1 MSDSG
6 DLSDGLDEFEASGEE
21 PRKTRAQNVSN
32 KPYDEAYEISADLS
46 MAESFDGRD
55 AKVRTCSIAL
65 TIAGILDKLFSR
77 LKILN
82 PTTNLLLFYFFFHPA
97 R

>member
-21 PRKTRAQNVSN
+21 QRKTKAQNVSN

-46 MAESFDGRD
+46 MAESFDGRE
-55 AKVRTCSIAL
+55 AAWVVGPCVESIMSIHHSQTMLRTASGRS
-65 TIAGILDKLFSR
+65 TDGGSDR
-77 LKILN
+77 
-82 PTTNLLLFYFFFHPA
+82 
-97 R
+97 

>member
-21 PRKTRAQNVSN
+21 QRKTKAQNVSN

-46 MAESFDGRD
+46 MAESFDGRE
-55 AKVRTCSIAL
+55 AKVRTFQTVPSVACI
-65 TIAGILDKLFSR
+65 
-77 LKILN
+77 
-82 PTTNLLLFYFFFHPA
+82 PA
-97 R
+97 NFIPKDEKS